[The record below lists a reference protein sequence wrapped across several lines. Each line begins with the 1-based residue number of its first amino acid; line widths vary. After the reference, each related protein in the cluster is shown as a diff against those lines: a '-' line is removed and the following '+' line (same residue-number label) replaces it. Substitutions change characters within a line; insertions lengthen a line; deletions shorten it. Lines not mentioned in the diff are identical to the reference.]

1 MSNADT
7 TPLDLAADGVS
18 VRKSYESDEF
28 PVQVVSFEVRSERE
42 DAARFRLVDP
52 VPEAVAAAD
61 LGFNPNYGGDH
72 WSAGDGTAVF
82 ERRIEPNETFRTVY
96 GVRDT
101 DIDPAAFMTEPTL
114 TVDGADGSDSPAE
127 DASTTETET
136 GPAPETPGRDTS
148 QAARDVISGEGSVSG
163 LDNDR
168 GGVEAVDLSGDGD
181 SGTATETTTAD
192 SAGPAGDGAG
202 AALPEGGVG
211 AVLAAELRDGDLSE
225 PDRKLLANEL
235 DGNDAGHEV
244 RVSHLQ
250 SRISDLEAYT
260 DALEDFIDENGPA
273 RKLIEDMTDRLETI
287 EADVE
292 ALDERTTENATA
304 IERLDDHTESNADDI
319 DALDKGVADTN
330 AEVAET
336 QESVADL
343 REDVEAIDDW
353 REQISNVLGG
363 VSTDRDED

>member
-7 TPLDLAADGVS
+7 TPLDRATDGVS
-18 VRKSYESDEF
+18 VRKSYEPDEF
-28 PVQVVSFEVRSERE
+28 PVQVVSFEVDSERE

-52 VPEAVAAAD
+52 VPDAVAAAD

-114 TVDGADGSDSPAE
+114 TVDGIDESGSTPEDGPTAG
-127 DASTTETET
+127 TET
-136 GPAPETPGRDTS
+136 GSNAGTPGRDTS

-163 LDNDR
+163 LEDDR
-168 GGVEAVDLSGDGD
+168 DGVEAVDLSGDGD
-181 SGTATETTTAD
+181 SGRTSETTTAG
-192 SAGPAGDGAG
+192 SAGDGAG
-202 AALPEGGVG
+202 ATLPEGGVG
-211 AVLAAELRDGDLSE
+211 AALAAELRDGDLGES
-225 PDRKLLANEL
+225 DRKLLANEL
-235 DGNDAGHEV
+235 GEDDAGHEV

-273 RKLIEDMTDRLETI
+273 RQLIEDMTGRLETI

-292 ALDERTTENATA
+292 ALDERTTENETA

-319 DALDKGVADTN
+319 DALDEGVADTN

-336 QESVADL
+336 QESVAEL
-343 REDVEAIDDW
+343 REDVEAIEDW

-363 VSTDRDED
+363 VSADRDED